1 MKIREIEKRSSF
13 MRVIFFMIMWGSL
26 LFSSNCAE
34 EVFKTQCASCHLG
47 YIAQKKLIQNYENNN
62 SDFNLTAP
70 TLTELSFRL
79 RDQVGD
85 RRADKESQV
94 MEIEDFLLDYV
105 NHPDKKK
112 SILRER
118 VLSHFKTMPKQKL
131 TEDDAELLS
140 EYMFDFSEKMIVKHS
155 VKRYG
160 YDEALVKAKKEN
172 KIVLVEGYITSCRGC
187 IKMDRE
193 VFVEDEIKQALN
205 KDFVLVKQNVLAK
218 KLPLGLESVGTPAF
232 YFFTNDGKHLIDG
245 LQGTGDIEEF
255 LDMLSLILESRDEK
269 RYAQ

>member
-1 MKIREIEKRSSF
+1 MKIVLFIVMF
-13 MRVIFFMIMWGSL
+13 GSL
-26 LFSSNCAE
+26 LFSGNSVKE
-34 EVFKTQCASCHLG
+34 IFKIQCGSCHLG
-47 YIAQKKLIQNYENNN
+47 YIPQSKLIKNYENNN
-62 SDFNLTAP
+62 SDLNLTAP

-79 RDQVGD
+79 REKIGD

-94 MEIEDFLLDYV
+94 LEIEDFLLDYV

-118 VLSHFKTMPKQKL
+118 VLKHFKTMPKQKL
-131 TEDDAELLS
+131 SEDDAELLS
-140 EYMFDFSEKMIVKHS
+140 EYMFDFSEKMIVEHS

-193 VFVEDEIKQALN
+193 VFVEDEVKQALN

-232 YFFTNDGKHLIDG
+232 YFITNDGKHLIDG